1 MNKEKLSYYSLLSVG
16 AVAAGF
22 ILIIGVKYILPVIL
36 PFLLAWLIAMA
47 TGPAAEKLSRKTKL
61 PCRVYRLMLSL
72 FLTLAV
78 FAAVTVA
85 LWQLTLA
92 LWRFLSDIGEGN
104 KLYDFLEMLASPS
117 PPIFSDVFSEELAN
131 KITAAVSSMLSS
143 VLAWLGEAVT
153 TAASALPNA
162 FFFLIVTVI
171 SLVYF
176 SLDLE
181 RINNLC
187 RAILPKKLT
196 QTMAR
201 MRDAVI
207 FVIKKYISSY
217 LIIMLITYLTMLLG
231 FLALGVN
238 HAALIALIVA
248 ALDILPVI
256 GVGTVIVPWS
266 IIEIISGSKF
276 VGIGLLVLFV
286 INTVIRQLAEPKI
299 VGKSLDLHPIVT
311 LILLYVGYRL
321 LGFFGLIL
329 FPVAAVSIGVALG
342 KKGSEAD
349 APSAD

>member
-1 MNKEKLSYYSLLSVG
+1 MNKEKLSYYSLLAVG

-22 ILIIGVKYILPVIL
+22 ILLISVKYLLPVAL
-36 PFLLAWLIAMA
+36 PFLIAWLMAMA
-47 TGPAAEKLSRKTKL
+47 TSPAAEKLSAKTKL
-61 PCRVYRLMLSL
+61 PSRIWRLMLSI

-78 FAAVTVA
+78 FSAISVAV
-85 LWQLTLA
+85 WQLTVA

-104 KLYDFLEMLASPS
+104 KLYDFLAMIASPKL
-117 PPIFSDVFSEELAN
+117 PIFGDGFDRELSSR
-131 KITAAVSSMLSS
+131 ITEAIESMLGS

-153 TAASALPNA
+153 TVVAAVPNA

-176 SLDLE
+176 SLDLG
-181 RINNLC
+181 RINALC
-187 RAILPKKLT
+187 RSILPKRVT
-196 QTMAR
+196 GAMAKF
-201 MRDAVI
+201 RDAVF
-207 FVIKKYISSY
+207 FVIKRYISSY
-217 LIIMLITYLTMLLG
+217 LILMLITYLIMLLG

-256 GVGTVIVPWS
+256 GVGTVIIPWG
-266 IIEIISGSKF
+266 IIEIITGNRF

-321 LGFFGLIL
+321 LGFFGLII
-329 FPVAAVSIGVALG
+329 FPVVAVSLGVALG
-342 KKGSEAD
+342 KKESGAD
-349 APSAD
+349 APGA

>member
-1 MNKEKLSYYSLLSVG
+1 MNKEKLSYYSLITVG

-22 ILIIGVKYILPVIL
+22 ILLIAVKYLLPVLL
-36 PFLLAWLIAMA
+36 PFLIAWLMAMA
-47 TGPAAEKLSRKTKL
+47 TSPAAEKLSAKTRV
-61 PCRVYRLMLSL
+61 PCRIYRLMLSL

-78 FAAVTVA
+78 FSAISLAV
-85 LWQLTLA
+85 WQLTVA
-92 LWRFLSDIGEGN
+92 LWRFLSEIGDGN
-104 KLYDFLEMLASPS
+104 KLYDFLAMLASPR
-117 PPIFSDVFSEELAN
+117 PPVFGDGFSEELTS
-131 KITAAVSSMLSS
+131 KITEAIGSMLSS

-153 TAASALPNA
+153 TVVAAVPNA
-162 FFFLIVTVI
+162 FFFLIVTLI

-181 RINNLC
+181 RINALC
-187 RAILPKKLT
+187 RSVLPRKVTQAMAKL
-196 QTMAR
+196 
-201 MRDAVI
+201 RDAVF

-266 IIEIISGSKF
+266 IIEIIAGSKF

-329 FPVAAVSIGVALG
+329 FPVAAVSIGVFLG
-342 KKGSEAD
+342 KKTNEAD
-349 APSAD
+349 APDA